1 MATLTVLKFDTAD
14 GAKNELKVL
23 EDLSKQQMIKL
34 QDAAIV
40 TWVKGKKKPKTEH
53 LTHLTRIGAL
63 SGAFWG
69 LLFGI
74 LFFIPLVGLAAGA
87 ALGAVVGSMKHVGI
101 DEDFIKSIRS
111 KVTEGTSALFL
122 MTSDAV
128 EDRVVEAM
136 KQSKFEI
143 IATNLSKEEEEKMR
157 ATFAEENYIDLIVMG
172 SHGKSAIQRFL
183 IGSLAEK
190 VVKHSK
196 IEVLVVRKET
206 AENVLLNLV
215 QVFLNWRL

>member
-1 MATLTVLKFDTAD
+1 MTTLTVLKFDTAD
-14 GAKNELKVL
+14 GAENELEVI

-34 QDAAIV
+34 HDAAIV
-40 TWVKGKKKPKTEH
+40 TWPEGKTKPKTKH
-53 LTHLTRIGAL
+53 LTNLTRIGAL

-74 LFFIPLVGLAAGA
+74 LFFIPLVGLVAGA
-87 ALGAVVGSMKHVGI
+87 ALGAVVGSMKHMGI

-157 ATFAEENYIDLIVMG
+157 AAFAEE
-172 SHGKSAIQRFL
+172 
-183 IGSLAEK
+183 
-190 VVKHSK
+190 
-196 IEVLVVRKET
+196 
-206 AENVLLNLV
+206 
-215 QVFLNWRL
+215 